1 MHGATYLQ
9 LRTEGALQRRALV
22 AARVTG
28 ALFIV
33 VFAGGGVWLATGID
47 GYAITAM
54 PPRDAAFVPL
64 AKTVARVPY
73 GWLHET
79 ALYPWTLA
87 APIAA
92 IGAAALALVASS
104 RRHASIAFVL
114 SSLAVAG
121 VVLTAGFALFP
132 FVMPSSADPKSSL
145 TVWDSVSS
153 QRTLQIMFW
162 VTVVFLPLIVAYTAW
177 AYRLMRGKITEQ
189 HVREGGSAL
198 Y

>member
-1 MHGATYLQ
+1 
-9 LRTEGALQRRALV
+9 
-22 AARVTG
+22 
-28 ALFIV
+28 
-33 VFAGGGVWLATGID
+33 
-47 GYAITAM
+47 
-54 PPRDAAFVPL
+54 
-64 AKTVARVPY
+64 
-73 GWLHET
+73 
-79 ALYPWTLA
+79 LYPWTLA
-87 APIAA
+87 TPIAA
-92 IGAAALALVASS
+92 LGAAALALVVS
-104 RRHASIAFVL
+104 RRHASLAFVF

-162 VTVVFLPLIVAYTAW
+162 VTVGFLPLIVAYTAW